1 MPFKKKILTPEEKE
15 ALAEERKKLKHHRD
29 WEMNQELIYQKYI
42 ELALA
47 KKSAPKIVDVAR
59 ACNLSER
66 TVHRHLD
73 QLDFEAMKQKF
84 RVFTE
89 ACMFSIAKNA
99 MQGKSVEWSKLYFD
113 VVHGI
118 NNKKQIDITT
128 NGKDFT
134 PDAPTVDV
142 SKLSTETLMEIINA
156 TNTGK
161 TEA

>member
-1 MPFKKKILTPEEKE
+1 MPFPKVSPEEKE
-15 ALAEERKKLKHHRD
+15 RRKQEAANLKRHRD

-73 QLDFEAMKQKF
+73 QLDFDAMKQKF

-99 MQGKSVEWSKLYFD
+99 MTGKSVEWSKLYFD

-128 NGKDFT
+128 NGKEIT
-134 PDAPTVDV
+134 PDAPSVDV
-142 SKLSTETLMEIINA
+142 SKLSTQTLMELINA
-156 TNTGK
+156 TNTNK
-161 TEA
+161 TEG